1 MAQTKSETP
10 ILSRSLQNKSIVSR
24 IVNQIT
30 DAIING
36 ELKPGD
42 KLPTETSLCATF
54 EVGRNSIREAIKILE
69 AYGVVYIKRPDGT
82 FVNDRYS
89 QKMLD
94 PMLYGILLEKNSS
107 DEIIQLRKVLD
118 IGIMQQIMH
127 TITPEQIA
135 HMEGCLEN
143 LRNAVSKKDKNID
156 AVLNADIDFHMAL
169 TNASQNQLLLSMYSY
184 VDRITIPSR
193 KNAVKMVLAENDTDD
208 FIRLHTE
215 ILTMIARMDFTGIE
229 QTINEHYKFWKQV
242 I

>member
-1 MAQTKSETP
+1 MAQSKTNTP

-135 HMEGCLEN
+135 HIEGCLEN
-143 LRNAVSKKDKNID
+143 LINAV
-156 AVLNADIDFHMAL
+156 
-169 TNASQNQLLLSMYSY
+169 
-184 VDRITIPSR
+184 
-193 KNAVKMVLAENDTDD
+193 
-208 FIRLHTE
+208 
-215 ILTMIARMDFTGIE
+215 
-229 QTINEHYKFWKQV
+229 
-242 I
+242 